1 MQFGA
6 IIGFARV
13 PLYSKLV
20 LNFCPLPS
28 FSFMLNVTIMWR
40 EGILMI
46 VRRYLETPALLLVK
60 KKKKNTINREV
71 GALKQLSGRD
81 VNAHTIDVW
90 G

>member
-1 MQFGA
+1 
-6 IIGFARV
+6 
-13 PLYSKLV
+13 
-20 LNFCPLPS
+20 
-28 FSFMLNVTIMWR
+28 
-40 EGILMI
+40 MI

>member
-28 FSFMLNVTIMWR
+28 FSFMLNVNYY
-40 EGILMI
+40 
-46 VRRYLETPALLLVK
+46 VKRRDFNDSKKVFRDSCSTAHK
-60 KKKKNTINREV
+60 KKKKEYR
-71 GALKQLSGRD
+71 LSTGELD
-81 VNAHTIDVW
+81 P
-90 G
+90 